1 MNPVTPA
8 DIRSNRDYELSRD
21 EVRRRIL
28 AVKAPRRIHVGTEA
42 TLLFENRQTL
52 IYQIQEILRI
62 ERIEDP
68 RAIRHEIDTYNE
80 LLPAGGE
87 LSGTLLLEYEDADV
101 RARRLAELVGIEK
114 HLSVAIEGAGTFA
127 AVFDLRQMDESRVS
141 AVHYVKFPIGEAAA
155 AAVRAGAAVE
165 FRIDHPAMRASVV
178 LSPEQHAAL
187 VEDLGA

>member
-1 MNPVTPA
+1 MKPVTPA

-28 AVKAPRRIHVGTEA
+28 TVKARRRIHVGTEA

-62 ERIEDP
+62 EHIEEP

-101 RARRLAELVGIEK
+101 RARRLAELVGIER

-127 AVFDLRQMDESRVS
+127 AVFDLRQMDDERVS
-141 AVHYVKFPIGEAAA
+141 AVHYVKFPIGQAAA

-165 FRIDHPAMRASVV
+165 FRIDHPALHASVV

-187 VEDLGA
+187 VEDLSA